1 MRNLG
6 ILKKEKNNLEKI
18 EKSSAESF
26 SVDEKFINE
35 YISLTKNID
44 ELKKKQAE
52 MNSEIK
58 NYLVKN
64 NLKDI
69 KTEEGGV
76 KLVVSNKTSFDEEKL
91 LNFLKE
97 NKIDAVKSVEVID
110 EEKLEKLIYDGNL
123 DANLLEPYQKTTTIN
138 TLRLIK

>member
-18 EKSSAESF
+18 EKSSAENF
-26 SVDEKFINE
+26 SVDEKFINK

-91 LNFLKE
+91 LTFLKE

-123 DANLLEPYQKTTTIN
+123 DAKLLEPYQKTTTIN